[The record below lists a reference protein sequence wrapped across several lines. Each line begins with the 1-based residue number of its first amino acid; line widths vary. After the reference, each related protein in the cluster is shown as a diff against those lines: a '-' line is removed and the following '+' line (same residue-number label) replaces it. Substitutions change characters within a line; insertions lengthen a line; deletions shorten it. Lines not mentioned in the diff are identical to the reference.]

1 MIGIDIGTTCCMVA
15 YVDPTGKPNII
26 PNSRGEHTTPSVIY
40 LQDSAEPLIG
50 TDAVEQGFLDP
61 TNCVRN
67 FKPKLGSTESLL
79 NSGRSFT
86 PTDATAIL
94 IGRIKKDAEATLNRE
109 VTEVVATCPAN
120 CKDDAK
126 QALLDAFEQNGI
138 KVLKLIP
145 EPTGAGIAYALEKQ
159 GSTITFLVYDFGG
172 GTFDVSIV
180 RIDGAQVSVLAT
192 EGVPQ
197 LGGNDINKCIEN
209 RLLDEIEAKFG
220 KRPTPQDDPLFF
232 HDISTR
238 IEAVK
243 ISLGSR
249 KEVPIVAAYNGGQ
262 VVVKLTQ
269 EWFHKAI
276 EHLIQQ
282 SLEAVNRAVGAA
294 GLAMSQIN
302 SLVMV
307 GGTSRLSCIQDAV
320 ANATSLYP
328 KTDIDPSKAI
338 AYGGALAC
346 IAEMAR
352 DGRTATIGGQ
362 VIPAPDMFVRDVTAH
377 AVGCCVVDSSGPNR
391 RMIHSV
397 IIPKN
402 TPIPCQKTD
411 RFFLEHDQQT
421 AAKIE
426 ILQGKPNADR
436 DDCLLIGEL
445 DLDNLPS
452 EPQRTQRI
460 GVEYIID
467 ANGMVTATATDKVSG
482 KTQTVSVDYKKG
494 VKPKDK
500 PQAA

>member
-1 MIGIDIGTTCCMVA
+1 MIGMDIGTTHCKIA

-40 LQDSAEPLIG
+40 LQDSADPLVG

-61 TNCVRN
+61 VNCARN
-67 FKPKLGSTESLL
+67 FKLKLGSTESLL
-79 NSGRSFT
+79 NSGRSLT
-86 PTDATAIL
+86 PTEATAIL
-94 IGRIKKDAEATLNRE
+94 IRRLKKDAEAALNME
-109 VTEVVATCPAN
+109 IAEAVATCPAN
-120 CKDDAK
+120 FRDDAK
-126 QALLDAFEQNGI
+126 QALLEAFEQNGI
-138 KVLKLIP
+138 KVLKLVP
-145 EPTGAGIAYALEKQ
+145 EPTGAGIAYALDKQ
-159 GSTITFLVYDFGG
+159 GSTTTFLVYDFGG

-180 RIDGAQVSVLAT
+180 RVDGAQVSVLAT

-197 LGGNDINKCIEN
+197 LGGNDINKCIEK
-209 RLLDEIEAKFG
+209 RLLDEIESKFG
-220 KRPTPQDDPLFF
+220 KKPLPQDDPLFF

-238 IEAVK
+238 IEAAK

-262 VVVKLTQ
+262 VVVRLTQ
-269 EWFHKAI
+269 DWFHKTI
-276 EHLIQQ
+276 DPLVKQ
-282 SLEAVNRAVGAA
+282 SLEAVNRAVAAA

-307 GGTSRLSCIQDAV
+307 GGTSRLPYIQNAAAD
-320 ANATSLYP
+320 ATSLYP

-338 AYGGALAC
+338 AYGAALAS
-346 IAEMAR
+346 IAEMAK

-362 VIPAPDMFVRDVTAH
+362 VIPAPEMFVRDVTAH
-377 AVGCCVVDSSGPNR
+377 AVGCCVVDDSGPQK
-391 RMIHSV
+391 RMVNSV

-411 RFFLEHDQQT
+411 RFYLEHDHQT
-421 AAKIE
+421 EAKIE
-426 ILQGKPNADR
+426 ILQGEPNANR

-445 DLDNLPS
+445 LLENLPPEQKRS
-452 EPQRTQRI
+452 ARI
-460 GVEYIID
+460 QIEYIID
-467 ANGMVTATATDKVSG
+467 ANGMVTATATDKVGG
-482 KTQTVSVDYKKG
+482 KSKSVSVDYKKG